1 MLGLITVNQLKIY
14 MSEVM
19 MMIITAKP
27 ILSQY
32 AICLA
37 VFVLLWNSVKIL
49 GSLVKE
55 HDAASAGMKM
65 LSRLVIGKR
74 GEWSCRWPS
83 PLAMKGEWKNNIS
96 SINCGNISAYKDVCA
111 LSWIKGWEAR
121 SFRWDSEWSHD
132 SSSSQKVSVKVVWA
146 PH

>member
-14 MSEVM
+14 MSAVMM
-19 MMIITAKP
+19 MMIITANP

-32 AICLA
+32 AICLG
-37 VFVLLWNSVKIL
+37 FFLLLLNSVEIL

-74 GEWSCRWPS
+74 GE
-83 PLAMKGEWKNNIS
+83 
-96 SINCGNISAYKDVCA
+96 
-111 LSWIKGWEAR
+111 
-121 SFRWDSEWSHD
+121 
-132 SSSSQKVSVKVVWA
+132 
-146 PH
+146 

>member
-14 MSEVM
+14 MSAVM
-19 MMIITAKP
+19 MMIITANP

-32 AICLA
+32 AICLG
-37 VFVLLWNSVKIL
+37 FFLLLLNSVEIL

-74 GEWSCRWPS
+74 GE
-83 PLAMKGEWKNNIS
+83 
-96 SINCGNISAYKDVCA
+96 
-111 LSWIKGWEAR
+111 
-121 SFRWDSEWSHD
+121 
-132 SSSSQKVSVKVVWA
+132 
-146 PH
+146 

>member
-14 MSEVM
+14 MSAVM
-19 MMIITAKP
+19 MMIITANP

-32 AICLA
+32 AICLG
-37 VFVLLWNSVKIL
+37 VFLLLLNSVEIL

-74 GEWSCRWPS
+74 GE
-83 PLAMKGEWKNNIS
+83 
-96 SINCGNISAYKDVCA
+96 
-111 LSWIKGWEAR
+111 
-121 SFRWDSEWSHD
+121 
-132 SSSSQKVSVKVVWA
+132 
-146 PH
+146 